1 MKKYTSTYFYVNI
14 KCKENIYS
22 MKLINRNLEVAIVE
36 YGIVV
41 AVVFVIAI
49 GIYASLKNKKK

>member
-1 MKKYTSTYFYVNI
+1 MLLFSRLSSSQFFNI
-14 KCKENIYS
+14 LS
-22 MKLINRNLEVAIVE
+22 SINRNLEVAIVE